1 MELLEVKGVV
11 KRFGGLTAVDNVDMH
26 VSEGEIVGLIGPNG
40 AGKTTLFGCIAGYH
54 KVTSGEI
61 YFNGHRIDGMP
72 PNKICALGLARTFQ
86 IVKSIT
92 KMTVLENIMVG
103 AFMESKNVPRARK
116 KATEIM
122 DFCGLSHV
130 ADTKASAITIG
141 DKKRLEVARALA
153 TNPKLILLD
162 EVMAGLTGKESKDA
176 VQLIFKIRDMG
187 ITVLM
192 VEHVMEIIMPI
203 SNRMVVLDSGEK
215 IAHGTPDEIAR
226 NEKVIEAYLGV
237 AP

>member
-11 KRFGGLTAVDNVDMH
+11 KRFGGLTAVDNVDMY

-54 KVTSGEI
+54 KISGGEI
-61 YFNGHRIDGMP
+61 YFNGRRIDGIP

-103 AFMESKNVPRARK
+103 AFMTSKYVPQARK
-116 KATEIM
+116 KAIEVM
-122 DFCGLSHV
+122 DFCGLSHL
-130 ADTKASAITIG
+130 AGTKAGALTIG

-153 TNPKLILLD
+153 TNPKMILLD
-162 EVMAGLTGKESKDA
+162 EVMAGLTSKESQDA
-176 VQLIFKIRDMG
+176 VRLIYKMKDSG

-203 SNRMVVLDSGEK
+203 SDRIIVLDSGVQ
-215 IAHGTPDEIAR
+215 IAYGTPEEIAKNGR
-226 NEKVIEAYLGV
+226 VIEAYLGV